1 MCARVNEYE
10 DDAIQAYAG
19 NKSAGLRFRKA
30 LREIEILCVDLRN
43 ALFEHSEKKM
53 VGQKRKHGDIGEGV
67 DPNLEGGGKED
78 GLDSLSCD
86 EDFDDDDMD
95 RDLDSD
101 LECNVENT
109 RPANEVHE
117 YQFFKKDVEIEKGPE
132 KFDTDVRME
141 LGGQRLTTPPQMPQV
156 SPPPSVLAPHFTP
169 GIHFD
174 SHQGGASIL

>member
-30 LREIEILCVDLRN
+30 LREIEILCIDLRN
-43 ALFEHSEKKM
+43 ALFEHSQRKV
-53 VGQKRKHGDIGEGV
+53 VGQKRKHGEISEGV

-95 RDLDSD
+95 LDSD
-101 LECNVENT
+101 PECNVENT

-117 YQFFKKDVEIEKGPE
+117 YQFFKKDVEIEKGPQ

-141 LGGQRLTTPPQMPQV
+141 LGGQRLPTLAPKPQV
-156 SPPPSVLAPHFTP
+156 SPPPSMLAPHFIA
-169 GIHFD
+169 GVHFD
-174 SHQGGASIL
+174 SHHGGASIL